1 MFFVAST
8 NLSHATLLLIW
19 FVWWP
24 FTYYTNV
31 ENEETANYDQPLI
44 SDIGQ
49 ALAKQSGSN
58 DEPGKENNAKHVS
71 FDVLSLCSSADENES
86 TYRLEAC
93 DTEKLGA
100 ENDKDD
106 FDSDAAGDEFL

>member
-1 MFFVAST
+1 MAR
-8 NLSHATLLLIW
+8 HTL
-19 FVWWP
+19 
-24 FTYYTNV
+24 TYLVSLMTLHIYTNV
-31 ENEETANYDQPLI
+31 ENEDTANYDQPLI

-49 ALAKQSGSN
+49 ALAKQGGSN